1 MSPQPEFI
9 TIRELIAFGTLIGV
23 IMAIISFVITTLAN
37 AYKMKKKYMPK
48 PPDGNGY
55 RLKSEASRCME
66 ERKKAEGQI
75 IKVLRRMEKRLI
87 VGNLVM
93 RDLVEADDKIA
104 NDKIKKYEED
114 MGIDLQNRDFGI
126 PET

>member
-1 MSPQPEFI
+1 
-9 TIRELIAFGTLIGV
+9 
-23 IMAIISFVITTLAN
+23 
-37 AYKMKKKYMPK
+37 
-48 PPDGNGY
+48 
-55 RLKSEASRCME
+55 ME

-114 MGIDLQNRDFGI
+114 MGIDLQNKDFGI